1 MTLVACGTGRRGV
14 RGRGSARRGWFVR
27 GSGWVVSG
35 LAVAVLCA
43 PPAVAD
49 EEGAGGERDTGG
61 EQELPEV
68 LSGGG
73 DGTADGALVG
83 LTLSGGEQPPLPGE
97 EVVSRVTVANSG
109 EVPVED
115 GLLAQNVPES
125 LEAVDVEGSGLVE
138 EGVAN
143 WRVDVPEGDE
153 AVYTVRGRVPEGAE
167 AGERLVSTACLLL
180 DRDGE
185 PAACASDTLRVGDQT
200 VLSRVGAAVDREGL
214 LRVAGVGM
222 LAVLVWLVWR
232 QRSAFKRG

>member
-1 MTLVACGTGRRGV
+1 MTLVACGIGRRGV
-14 RGRGSARRGWFVR
+14 RKRESVRRGRFVR
-27 GSGWVVSG
+27 GSGWMVSG

-43 PPAVAD
+43 PPAAAD
-49 EEGAGGERDTGG
+49 EEGAGSERDTGG
-61 EQELPEV
+61 EQELPAV
-68 LSGGG
+68 LSEGG

-83 LTLSGGEQPPLPGE
+83 LALSGGEQPPLPGE
-97 EVVSRVTVANSG
+97 EVVYRVTVANSG
-109 EVPVED
+109 EAPVED

-153 AVYTVRGRVPEGAE
+153 AVYTVRGRVPEDAE
-167 AGERLVSTACLLL
+167 VGHRLVSTACLLL

-200 VLSRVGAAVDREGL
+200 VLSRVGSAVDLEGL